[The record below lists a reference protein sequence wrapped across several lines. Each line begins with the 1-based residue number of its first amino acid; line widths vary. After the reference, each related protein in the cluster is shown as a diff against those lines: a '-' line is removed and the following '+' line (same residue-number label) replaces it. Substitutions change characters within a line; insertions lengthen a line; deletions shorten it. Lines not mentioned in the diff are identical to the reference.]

1 MSPAPIG
8 PPASA
13 SISAKPARL
22 PSSPDSA
29 AVTSPAVSLVTKTAS
44 RIRITFLPAQVGELG
59 SDFAAHIPIR
69 ERDDEIFNG
78 SHGHGVASFG
88 QRYKSSGSR
97 GDDELTNTKKHHGAT
112 SWCHLLP
119 CWAHKKTSFILV
131 PAEVPK
137 SLFAETLPPA
147 RHWSRYFRIT
157 AAST

>member
-1 MSPAPIG
+1 MSPGPIG

-22 PSSPDSA
+22 PSSPNSA

-44 RIRITFLPAQVGELG
+44 RIRITFLPAQVGEPG
-59 SDFAAHIPIR
+59 SDFAAQVPIR

-78 SHGHGVASFG
+78 SHDHGVASFG
-88 QRYKSSGSR
+88 QRCKSSGSR
-97 GDDELTNTKKHHGAT
+97 GDDELTDTKKHHGAT

-157 AAST
+157 AASA